1 MWDAFKDAFLA
12 NWPVYLSLT
21 LLAVLFVLLVILLIV
36 SCTRYARFGRDLEH
50 AMNSSMVFVIDAP
63 KETVRFFNVMSPSD
77 AQGPL
82 PLNAFYSRFPHDQ
95 QPAIMKWIH
104 ALTDKD
110 LQGVP
115 DYFEIEA
122 VSEKRKKGK
131 SDFSMLVLDRVDQ
144 EKGIIHLQSYRMS
157 SLGSVLGGKK
167 EKAGVATAKDFESAL
182 AASSK
187 KKGVTILAILRYRSI
202 QDQDEG
208 IDRLVMNQVKNVLIP
223 FSNSRRLLLSLDENT
238 FALSD
243 FHIVAKPDGFRL
255 AKAMAGSISRYLSL
269 NGYLTSIEFRLVVL
283 EHKTFSHQGDA
294 ILGQRLKAR
303 QYAFAEDSKILLYEK
318 GMEALLH
325 GEDESSFHT
334 EVDNIIAQNKIA
346 VRFRPVFDV
355 RRETVFGYLSAAIP
369 TNTYFD
375 SMRDL
380 YDYAHKTG
388 DDRRLFSA
396 IVRRMVATFVSE
408 NARNPKAKLFVPTR
422 FTDRAFLLP
431 VFSRLQRAA
440 AANPVFLFEE
450 DDVVAQFDPSDP
462 EAIRESMREIKAK
475 GYEVGIFLKN
485 AELSLPASVYNAYDY
500 FVCGFSF
507 AGNATAMDA
516 KIRSKLHSL
525 VERLLKYKKPIIAS
539 DMEDWYAIEIIVRSG
554 LDYISSDAFAPYEL
568 MLNPPPAKSVKK
580 IRDMKS

>member
-21 LLAVLFVLLVILLIV
+21 LLALLFVLLVILLIV

-182 AASSK
+182 ASSSK

-208 IDRLVMNQVKNVLIP
+208 IDRLVMN
-223 FSNSRRLLLSLDENT
+223 
-238 FALSD
+238 
-243 FHIVAKPDGFRL
+243 
-255 AKAMAGSISRYLSL
+255 
-269 NGYLTSIEFRLVVL
+269 
-283 EHKTFSHQGDA
+283 
-294 ILGQRLKAR
+294 
-303 QYAFAEDSKILLYEK
+303 
-318 GMEALLH
+318 
-325 GEDESSFHT
+325 
-334 EVDNIIAQNKIA
+334 
-346 VRFRPVFDV
+346 
-355 RRETVFGYLSAAIP
+355 
-369 TNTYFD
+369 
-375 SMRDL
+375 
-380 YDYAHKTG
+380 
-388 DDRRLFSA
+388 
-396 IVRRMVATFVSE
+396 
-408 NARNPKAKLFVPTR
+408 
-422 FTDRAFLLP
+422 
-431 VFSRLQRAA
+431 
-440 AANPVFLFEE
+440 
-450 DDVVAQFDPSDP
+450 
-462 EAIRESMREIKAK
+462 
-475 GYEVGIFLKN
+475 
-485 AELSLPASVYNAYDY
+485 
-500 FVCGFSF
+500 
-507 AGNATAMDA
+507 
-516 KIRSKLHSL
+516 
-525 VERLLKYKKPIIAS
+525 
-539 DMEDWYAIEIIVRSG
+539 
-554 LDYISSDAFAPYEL
+554 
-568 MLNPPPAKSVKK
+568 
-580 IRDMKS
+580 